1 VAEGVTLAVA
11 ELPAAPRQARS
22 IAKRRKLLD
31 AARALF
37 GEKGYEATSIG
48 EITARAGTAAGAFY
62 IYFRSKRQLL
72 LILMNE
78 LLVRLASTD
87 LTPKGNLK
95 IFLGEVLRADRESLG
110 VIRAWQEA
118 ALTDAELGAMQA
130 EITRWTERRILNV
143 LKRLATREDV
153 DLEAFARMMDRHFW
167 ALLARAGSLS
177 KRAFDREVALAADV
191 MERYLTS
198 SPGAASAARS
208 ARSSRT

>member
-1 VAEGVTLAVA
+1 VAAPVTLAVA

-22 IAKRRKLLD
+22 IEKRRRLLK

-37 GEKGYEATSIG
+37 GERGYEATSIE

-78 LLVRLASTD
+78 LLARLAAVD
-87 LTPKGNLK
+87 LTPRGDLRT
-95 IFLGEVLRADRESLG
+95 FLGEVLKADRENLG

-118 ALTDAELGAMQA
+118 ALTDAELGAMQR
-130 EITRWTERRILNV
+130 EILQWTEQRILNV
-143 LKRLATREDV
+143 LKKLARRKDA
-153 DLEAFARMMDRHFW
+153 DLPAFAKMMDRHFW
-167 ALLARAGSLS
+167 ALLAAAGTMS

-191 MERYLTS
+191 MERYLATS
-198 SPGAASAARS
+198 P
-208 ARSSRT
+208 RSSRT